1 MRVGYARVSTKDQ
14 SINLQVD
21 ALKKAQC
28 EQIFQ
33 EVASGANTAR
43 PVLNDLLS
51 RLRSGDVLIIWKL
64 DRLGRSLKHLV
75 TLTNE
80 LLERQIGLISLN
92 DPIDTTTPQGRLV
105 FNIFAS
111 LAEFERD
118 LIRERTQAG
127 LQAARARGRKGG
139 RPGGLSKQA
148 ESTAMAAETLY
159 REGALSVQAI
169 CERLNISKPTLYK
182 YLRHRGVK
190 IGARTQKA
198 PDAASAPRQPIRA
211 QEA

>member
-1 MRVGYARVSTKDQ
+1 MRIGYARVSTRDQ
-14 SINLQVD
+14 SFDLQVD

-28 EQIFQ
+28 EQVFK
-33 EVASGANTAR
+33 EVASGAKTAR
-43 PVLNDLLS
+43 PVLDDLLS
-51 RLRSGDVLIIWKL
+51 RLRSGDILVIWKL
-64 DRLGRSLKHLV
+64 DRLGRTLKHLV
-75 TLTNE
+75 ELTNE
-80 LLERQIGLISLN
+80 LIERKIGLISLN

-148 ESTAMAAETLY
+148 EATAVAAETLY
-159 REGALSVQAI
+159 EAGELSVRAI
-169 CERLNISKPTLYK
+169 CDQLQISKPTLYS

-190 IGARTQKA
+190 IGARPSGRIEQ
-198 PDAASAPRQPIRA
+198 
-211 QEA
+211 

>member
-1 MRVGYARVSTKDQ
+1 MRVGYARVSTKEQRID
-14 SINLQVD
+14 LQVD

-33 EVASGANTAR
+33 EVASGAKTAR
-43 PVLNDLLS
+43 PVLGDLLS
-51 RLRSGDVLIIWKL
+51 RLRSGDVLVIWKL

-80 LLERQIGLISLN
+80 LLERQVGLISLN

-118 LIRERTQAG
+118 LIRERTQSG

-139 RPGGLSKQA
+139 RPGGLSRQA
-148 ESTAMAAETLY
+148 EATAMAAETLY
-159 REGALSVQAI
+159 REGTLRVQAI
-169 CERLNISKPTLYK
+169 CDQLNISKPTLYT
-182 YLRHRGVK
+182 YLRYRGVK
-190 IGARTQKA
+190 IGDERS
-198 PDAASAPRQPIRA
+198 PHPPIHA
-211 QEA
+211 KNA

>member
-14 SINLQVD
+14 SFDLQID
-21 ALKKAQC
+21 ALKKAKC
-28 EQIFQ
+28 EQVFKEI
-33 EVASGANTAR
+33 ASGAKTAR

-80 LLERQIGLISLN
+80 LMERQIGLISLN
-92 DPIDTTTPQGRLV
+92 DPIDTTTAQGRLV

-127 LQAARARGRKGG
+127 LKAARVRGRTGG
-139 RPGGLSKQA
+139 RPQGLSKQA
-148 ESTAMAAETLY
+148 EATAMAAETLY
-159 REGALSVQAI
+159 REGKLGVQEI
-169 CERLNISKPTLYK
+169 CDQLGITRPTLYA

-190 IGARTQKA
+190 TGSRRRS
-198 PDAASAPRQPIRA
+198 DAKTSSGQ
-211 QEA
+211 